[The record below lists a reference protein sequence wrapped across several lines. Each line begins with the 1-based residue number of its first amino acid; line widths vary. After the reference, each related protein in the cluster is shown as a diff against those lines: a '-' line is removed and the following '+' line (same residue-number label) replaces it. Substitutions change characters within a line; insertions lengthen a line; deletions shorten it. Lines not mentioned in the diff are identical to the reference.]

1 MKKVKKTQ
9 HNWHGRGNSHDK
21 DGRSTL
27 EEAENQ
33 LNVTIIESPGI
44 LLKNAGLTIRLR
56 NEQVQAF

>member
-1 MKKVKKTQ
+1 M
-9 HNWHGRGNSHDK
+9 RGNSHDK

-44 LLKNAGLTIRLR
+44 LLKNVGLTIRLKK
-56 NEQVQAF
+56 EQVRAF